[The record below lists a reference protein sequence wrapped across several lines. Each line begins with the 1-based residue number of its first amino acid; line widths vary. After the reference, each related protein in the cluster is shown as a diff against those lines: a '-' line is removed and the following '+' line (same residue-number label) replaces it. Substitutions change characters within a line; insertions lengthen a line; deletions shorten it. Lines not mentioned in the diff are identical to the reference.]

1 MNVQLSRGDMIVIA
15 GALLLLPMLYL
26 HYWGNASHGEQI
38 VIRAA
43 HQDAQYYSLYDDQQ
57 IHIAGPLG
65 DSIIEIKDAQVRF
78 IHSPCEG
85 KQCIHTGWLN
95 QDGQIAACLPN
106 GVTVQVI
113 GRDARFD
120 AVNF

>member
-1 MNVQLSRGDMIVIA
+1 MKLKLSRADVAVVIF
-15 GALLLLPMLYL
+15 ALLLIPALYIQ
-26 HYWGNASHGEQI
+26 YWGNHSHGEQI
-38 VIRAA
+38 VVRASG
-43 HQDAQYYSLYDDQQ
+43 QPAQFHSLYDNQT
-57 IHIAGPLG
+57 IHVPGPLG
-65 DSIIEIKDAQVRF
+65 KSVIEVRDAQVRF

-113 GRDARFD
+113 GRDQRFD